1 MRTLLRAAERGDF
14 LGGIQ
19 SSIELNDRMSSVL
32 LGIINAVNSTVSAVE
47 RMNSSLSAN
56 VDMSGLQAANQQIL
70 NVERELN
77 NLSGMQVQM
86 PEWQSYDGIEIFN
99 TSGAERYAQEI
110 NSVNQMMTALRLNQ
124 EAITNN
130 AVYGNVLPPSAA
142 NDMINLNNRIQ
153 RISESIQRIS
163 SRPIDAVAPQE
174 LNQLEQLR
182 AQMSEALRLQREIDD
197 AVNDMDVARA
207 NAAYLRLSQTVSNT
221 ERAIRDNVSEQQDFN
236 NSVQNG
242 NSAFDGLISKVKSLA
257 GAYLGIQGVQKVVDM
272 SDELVS
278 AQARLDM
285 MSNGNGAELYDKV
298 YAAAERARGSIGSMA
313 DVVARFGNNA
323 ADAFT
328 FNGEFNADEVV
339 LFSEL
344 IQKQMT
350 IAGASTQEASNA
362 MLQLSQA
369 LGSGVLRGDE
379 LNSIFEQAPNL
390 IQGIAD
396 YLGVSIGQI
405 RQMAQDGKL
414 TADVVRNSVFAQ
426 ADEINAKFAAMPKTW
441 SQIWQSMKNQAA
453 IALQPVLTRLSEM
466 FNSEKFQASISGAM
480 DLFAKFADIAL
491 DALEALG
498 SVAGWVSDNWS
509 TIEPI
514 LMGLFTA
521 MLAYKSATV
530 LANGAQ
536 KLLNGSL
543 GNFKSL
549 GVTAVAAGFGIAMG
563 IVKDAVND
571 AYGTSYTYTEFMNGT
586 MMAVF
591 VALGD
596 TVLGIAKAFM
606 VLGVVALGAGKNIG
620 AALENFGHYLGE
632 EVPIDDQ
639 INQLQSG
646 IDYYYR
652 KAEEEAAKKGD
663 GVKPIIDEYTQAKI
677 DKAYEEIAKLET
689 EKGNIDYADFADI
702 AEVVS
707 DTWEHGITDFLSPG
721 EAFDWAS
728 NNKVNMG
735 PYKGDDSDTNA
746 DSYDE
751 LMKKIQAEIENTQGL
766 LDGIGEDTSDIKDGL
781 DITAE
786 ELEYLRDIAE
796 KDTINRFT
804 TAEVKIE
811 QTNNNQISSDMD
823 IDGVVS
829 HLTDMAQEA
838 MQTIAE
844 GVHE

>member
-1 MRTLLRAAERGDF
+1 MT
-14 LGGIQ
+14 
-19 SSIELNDRMSSVL
+19 NVL
-32 LGIINAVNSTVSAVE
+32 LGVIRTVNSTVSSVE
-47 RMNSSLSAN
+47 RMNSALAN
-56 VDMSGLQAANQQIL
+56 DIDTSGIQAANTEIENIRRQIDDL
-70 NVERELN
+70 LHT
-77 NLSGMQVQM
+77 GT
-86 PEWQSYDGIEIFN
+86 PEIPLPQWQSYDGIEIFN

-110 NSVNQMMTALRLNQ
+110 NSVNQMMTTLRLNQ

-130 AVYGNVLPPSAA
+130 AIYGNVLPPSAA

-163 SRPIDAVAPQE
+163 SRPIDAVTPQE

-197 AVNDMDVARA
+197 AVNDMDVERA

-236 NSVQNG
+236 SSVQNG

-257 GAYLGIQGVQKVVDM
+257 GAYLGVQGVQKVVDM
-272 SDELVS
+272 SDKLVS
-278 AQARLDM
+278 AQARLDI

-328 FNGEFNADEVV
+328 LNGEFNADEVV

-350 IAGASTQEASNA
+350 IAGTTTQEASNA

-441 SQIWQSMKNQAA
+441 SQIWQSMKNQAT

-514 LMGLFTA
+514 IMGAVAAVLSYKAATA
-521 MLAYKSATV
+521 

-536 KLLNGSL
+536 KLFNSSL
-543 GNFKSL
+543 GGLKAL
-549 GVTAVAAGFGIAMG
+549 GITAAVAGYAVIMG
-563 IVKDAVND
+563 KVAEETNN
-571 AYGTSYTYTEFMNGT
+571 AYGTTWDTGELMSGSFMTILAACGN
-586 MMAVF
+586 AVLA
-591 VALGD
+591 VG
-596 TVLGIAKAFM
+596 KAFS
-606 VLGVVALGAGKNIG
+606 VVGAVIIDAGYNIAAAFVNLFKWIGDGLQTFTDNAAGVIQQIAGTSDDLWKSTAKESENGFSFGDNNSPYSNFYALGASYEHGGGSGDNKKDPDYWEFKNV
-620 AALENFGHYLGE
+620 A
-632 EVPIDDQ
+632 DDIQ
-639 INQLQSG
+639 
-646 IDYYYR
+646 
-652 KAEEEAAKKGD
+652 
-663 GVKPIIDEYTQAKI
+663 
-677 DKAYEEIAKLET
+677 
-689 EKGNIDYADFADI
+689 
-702 AEVVS
+702 
-707 DTWEHGITDFLSPG
+707 DTWENAFGKFNNLVESFELGVDLDDYLNGKNDFSDSNKKSYSGSGTD
-721 EAFDWAS
+721 
-728 NNKVNMG
+728 
-735 PYKGDDSDTNA
+735 
-746 DSYDE
+746 YDN
-751 LMKKIQAEIENTQGL
+751 LMKQIQEEVENSQGL
-766 LDGIGEDTSDIKDGL
+766 LDGIGDDTSDIKDGL

>member
-1 MRTLLRAAERGDF
+1 
-14 LGGIQ
+14 
-19 SSIELNDRMSSVL
+19 MSSVL

-86 PEWQSYDGIEIFN
+86 PEWQSYNGIEVFN

-153 RISESIQRIS
+153 RINESIQRIS
-163 SRPIDAVAPQE
+163 SRPIDAVTPQE

-197 AVNDMDVARA
+197 AVNDMDVERA

-257 GAYLGIQGVQKVVDM
+257 GAYLGVQGVQKVVDM

-441 SQIWQSMKNQAA
+441 SQIWQSMKNQAT

-491 DALEALG
+491 DALEAFG

-509 TIEPI
+509 TIEP
-514 LMGLFTA
+514 
-521 MLAYKSATV
+521 KST
-530 LANGAQ
+530 
-536 KLLNGSL
+536 
-543 GNFKSL
+543 
-549 GVTAVAAGFGIAMG
+549 
-563 IVKDAVND
+563 
-571 AYGTSYTYTEFMNGT
+571 
-586 MMAVF
+586 
-591 VALGD
+591 
-596 TVLGIAKAFM
+596 
-606 VLGVVALGAGKNIG
+606 
-620 AALENFGHYLGE
+620 
-632 EVPIDDQ
+632 
-639 INQLQSG
+639 
-646 IDYYYR
+646 
-652 KAEEEAAKKGD
+652 
-663 GVKPIIDEYTQAKI
+663 
-677 DKAYEEIAKLET
+677 
-689 EKGNIDYADFADI
+689 
-702 AEVVS
+702 
-707 DTWEHGITDFLSPG
+707 
-721 EAFDWAS
+721 
-728 NNKVNMG
+728 
-735 PYKGDDSDTNA
+735 
-746 DSYDE
+746 
-751 LMKKIQAEIENTQGL
+751 
-766 LDGIGEDTSDIKDGL
+766 
-781 DITAE
+781 DITAGDPVIIKTNTDSDSSGNRKYPGWLDFDA
-786 ELEYLRDIAE
+786 EL
-796 KDTINRFT
+796 
-804 TAEVKIE
+804 
-811 QTNNNQISSDMD
+811 
-823 IDGVVS
+823 
-829 HLTDMAQEA
+829 
-838 MQTIAE
+838 
-844 GVHE
+844 